1 MFNLS
6 WLLSCFLPAL
16 FSQQPNLLCES
27 TVVSDLSE
35 DANSIFFWS
44 SSFCISP
51 VVHHFSHI
59 LIFLFYQI
67 FDDP

>member
-35 DANSIFFWS
+35 DANSIFF
-44 SSFCISP
+44 FVIFLL
-51 VVHHFSHI
+51 HFSCGPS
-59 LIFLFYQI
+59 LFTHLDI
-67 FDDP
+67 SLLPNI